1 MPHIQQLSSHVA
13 DLIAAGEVVERPA
26 SVVKELVENAIDA
39 GASAIVVEI
48 QRGGM
53 GLIRVTDNGC
63 GIAPEELPTAFLRHA
78 TSKLRTAEDLAKIG
92 TLGFR
97 GEALAAISAVSRVD
111 VLTRRPG
118 DTTGS
123 AIHGEGGHMEPVREE
138 GAPEGTTIRVADLFY
153 NTPARLK
160 FMKKDS
166 AETAAVAGL
175 MQHLALSHPDVSFKF
190 IKDGQESLHTPG
202 DGKLESAVYA
212 ALGREFAKTLV
223 PVQGRGGD
231 IEVRGFVTAPVNG
244 RGSRSMQVFFV
255 NGRFIKSQLLTT
267 ALEEGYRNQLL
278 KGRFPGCVLEVL
290 LPVTAVDVNVHPAK
304 TQVKFA
310 KEHDVF
316 DAVFHTVMDALD
328 ARGGAVTKPAPPPV
342 REAQNPR
349 QDFFQSMDAKA
360 YREQGTKPAA
370 APTIVKSPA
379 PAQPPKAAQPAF
391 RPQPVTPAAPV
402 KPSWNT
408 EWGST
413 AKVADSV
420 PPIWPPRGAVKAAPA
435 SALGKAPASVT
446 AKPVVPVPEKTVEP
460 APAPKPFV
468 PAIPAVPSQQ
478 TAMELPGQETVLP
491 EAAPWR
497 IAGEVL
503 NTYIICEDDAETL
516 WLIDKHAA
524 HERMNF
530 DRLMTSKEPP
540 MRQTLL
546 QPIAVEPGKEDAALL
561 LDNLELL
568 EQFGF
573 GCEDFGDGA
582 ILVREVPADLDAADT
597 AATLEEL
604 AQKLR
609 SGQSPDEKREALLHT
624 MACKAAIKGG
634 WTSDPAELKILV
646 EKVQSG
652 EVRYCPHGRPVVVK
666 VTKYELISFE
676 ENSDGT
682 HSFTVPVETLNEVLP
697 CTAFSKKKE
706 KWYDRELV
714 FEASGIPADAF
725 LNTSLKTVE
734 DLGLADGTYTV
745 EAALTGGSGRAS
757 VESPA
762 VVEVK
767 DGKAEATIIWSSSNY
782 DYMRVDE
789 EKFLPVNTEGNS
801 TFVITVTGFDSPLT
815 VYADT
820 TAMST
825 PHEIEYTLTFDSS
838 TLEEQKQ

>member
-1 MPHIQQLSSHVA
+1 MRNHMPHIQQLSSHVA

-111 VLTRRPG
+111 VLTRQPG

-255 NGRFIKSQLLTT
+255 NGRFIKSQLLTA

-342 REAQNPR
+342 RETQNPR
-349 QDFFQSMDAKA
+349 QDFFQSMDAKT
-360 YREQGTKPAA
+360 YREQGHKPIA
-370 APTIVKSPA
+370 PA
-379 PAQPPKAAQPAF
+379 PELAVSSRPSGEKVRPAFSAQPVKGAEPV
-391 RPQPVTPAAPV
+391 RPT
-402 KPSWNT
+402 WNT
-408 EWGST
+408 EWNTG
-413 AKVADSV
+413 ARVADSV
-420 PPIWPPRGAVKAAPA
+420 QPIWPPRGAVKAAPA
-435 SALGKAPASVT
+435 SVLGKAPASVT
-446 AKPVVPVPEKTVEP
+446 VKPVVPVLEKAVEP

-597 AATLEEL
+597 AATLEEF
-604 AQKLR
+604 AQNLR
-609 SGQSPDEKREALLHT
+609 TGRNLDEKREALLHT

-666 VTKYELISFE
+666 VTKYEL
-676 ENSDGT
+676 
-682 HSFTVPVETLNEVLP
+682 
-697 CTAFSKKKE
+697 E
-706 KWYDRELV
+706 KL
-714 FEASGIPADAF
+714 F
-725 LNTSLKTVE
+725 K
-734 DLGLADGTYTV
+734 
-745 EAALTGGSGRAS
+745 RA
-757 VESPA
+757 
-762 VVEVK
+762 
-767 DGKAEATIIWSSSNY
+767 
-782 DYMRVDE
+782 
-789 EKFLPVNTEGNS
+789 
-801 TFVITVTGFDSPLT
+801 
-815 VYADT
+815 
-820 TAMST
+820 
-825 PHEIEYTLTFDSS
+825 
-838 TLEEQKQ
+838 

>member
-39 GASAIVVEI
+39 GASAVVVEI

-111 VLTRRPG
+111 VLTRRPEDAVG
-118 DTTGS
+118 A

-138 GAPEGTTIRVADLFY
+138 GAPEGTTIRVSDLFY

-255 NGRFIKSQLLTT
+255 NGRFIKSQLLTA

-310 KEHDVF
+310 REHDVF

-328 ARGGAVTKPAPPPV
+328 ARGGAVTKPVQPQT
-342 REAQNPR
+342 AQSPR
-349 QDFFQSMDAKA
+349 QDFFQSMDAKT
-360 YREQGTKPAA
+360 YREQGHKPIA
-370 APTIVKSPA
+370 PA
-379 PAQPPKAAQPAF
+379 PEPTVSPRPSGEKVRPAFSAQPVKGAEPV
-391 RPQPVTPAAPV
+391 RPT
-402 KPSWNT
+402 WNT
-408 EWGST
+408 EWNTG
-413 AKVADSV
+413 ARVADSV
-420 PPIWPPRGAVKAAPA
+420 QPIWPPRGTVKVTPPG
-435 SALGKAPASVT
+435 ALGKAPASVT
-446 AKPVVPVPEKTVEP
+446 ARPAEPAVPAPEKKMET
-460 APAPKPFV
+460 APASRPFV
-468 PAIPAVPSQQ
+468 PAIPAAPAQ
-478 TAMELPGQETVLP
+478 TAMELPGQESVLP
-491 EAAPWR
+491 EMAPWR

-597 AATLEEL
+597 AATLEEF
-604 AQKLR
+604 AQNLR
-609 SGQSPDEKREALLHT
+609 TGRNLDEKREALLHT

-634 WTSDPAELKILV
+634 WTSAPAELKILV

-666 VTKYELISFE
+666 ITKYEL
-676 ENSDGT
+676 
-682 HSFTVPVETLNEVLP
+682 
-697 CTAFSKKKE
+697 E
-706 KWYDRELV
+706 KL
-714 FEASGIPADAF
+714 F
-725 LNTSLKTVE
+725 K
-734 DLGLADGTYTV
+734 
-745 EAALTGGSGRAS
+745 RA
-757 VESPA
+757 
-762 VVEVK
+762 
-767 DGKAEATIIWSSSNY
+767 
-782 DYMRVDE
+782 
-789 EKFLPVNTEGNS
+789 
-801 TFVITVTGFDSPLT
+801 
-815 VYADT
+815 
-820 TAMST
+820 
-825 PHEIEYTLTFDSS
+825 
-838 TLEEQKQ
+838 

>member
-1 MPHIQQLSSHVA
+1 
-13 DLIAAGEVVERPA
+13 
-26 SVVKELVENAIDA
+26 
-39 GASAIVVEI
+39 
-48 QRGGM
+48 M

-111 VLTRRPG
+111 VLTRQPG

-255 NGRFIKSQLLTT
+255 NGRFIKSQLLTA

-342 REAQNPR
+342 RETQNPR
-349 QDFFQSMDAKA
+349 QDFFQSMDAKT
-360 YREQGTKPAA
+360 YREQGHKPIA
-370 APTIVKSPA
+370 PA
-379 PAQPPKAAQPAF
+379 PEPAVSSRPSGEKVRPAFSAQP
-391 RPQPVTPAAPV
+391 VSPAAPV

-408 EWGST
+408 EWSST
-413 AKVADSV
+413 VKVADSV
-420 PPIWPPRGAVKAAPA
+420 QPIWPPRDTVKAAPA

-446 AKPVVPVPEKTVEP
+446 AKPAEP
-460 APAPKPFV
+460 AAPAPEKKMETAPASRPFV
-468 PAIPAVPSQQ
+468 PAIPAVPAQQ

-597 AATLEEL
+597 AATLEEF
-604 AQKLR
+604 AQNLR
-609 SGQSPDEKREALLHT
+609 TGRNLDEKREALLHT

-666 VTKYELISFE
+666 VTKYEL
-676 ENSDGT
+676 
-682 HSFTVPVETLNEVLP
+682 
-697 CTAFSKKKE
+697 E
-706 KWYDRELV
+706 KL
-714 FEASGIPADAF
+714 F
-725 LNTSLKTVE
+725 K
-734 DLGLADGTYTV
+734 
-745 EAALTGGSGRAS
+745 RA
-757 VESPA
+757 
-762 VVEVK
+762 
-767 DGKAEATIIWSSSNY
+767 
-782 DYMRVDE
+782 
-789 EKFLPVNTEGNS
+789 
-801 TFVITVTGFDSPLT
+801 
-815 VYADT
+815 
-820 TAMST
+820 
-825 PHEIEYTLTFDSS
+825 
-838 TLEEQKQ
+838 

>member
-39 GASAIVVEI
+39 GSSAIVVEI

-53 GLIRVTDNGC
+53 SLIRVTDNGC

-78 TSKLRTAEDLAKIG
+78 TSKLRTAEDLARIG

-111 VLTRRPG
+111 VLTRRPEDAVG
-118 DTTGS
+118 A

-190 IKDGQESLHTPG
+190 IKDGQEALHTPG

-212 ALGREFAKTLV
+212 ALGREFARTLV
-223 PVQGRGGD
+223 PVDGRGGD
-231 IEVRGFVTAPVNG
+231 ITVRGFVTAPVNG

-255 NGRFIKSQLLTT
+255 NGRFIKSQVLTA

-278 KGRFPGCVLEVL
+278 KGRFPGCVLEVT

-310 KEHDVF
+310 REHDVF
-316 DAVFHTVMDALD
+316 EAVFHTVMDALD
-328 ARGGAVTKPAPPPV
+328 ARGGAVSPVKPANQPV
-342 REAQNPR
+342 QNPR
-349 QDFFQSMDAKA
+349 QDFFRSMDAKS
-360 YREQGTKPAA
+360 YREQGAKPAA
-370 APTIVKSPA
+370 APSA
-379 PAQPPKAAQPAF
+379 PVRPVFTPQPPKADVQPVF
-391 RPQPVTPAAPV
+391 NPQPVKPAEPARPV
-402 KPSWNT
+402 WNT
-408 EWGST
+408 EWHST

-420 PPIWPPRGAVKAAPA
+420 QPIWPPRGAVKAAQP

-446 AKPVVPVPEKTVEP
+446 ARPETATAT

-468 PAIPAVPSQQ
+468 PAIPAQQ
-478 TAMELPGQETVLP
+478 TAMELPGQETVMP
-491 EAAPWR
+491 AEAPWR
-497 IAGEVL
+497 IAGEVFH
-503 NTYIICEDDAETL
+503 TYIICEDGSENL

-524 HERMNF
+524 HERINF
-530 DRLMTSKEPP
+530 DRLMAAKEPP
-540 MRQTLL
+540 MRQTLM
-546 QPIAVEPGKEDAALL
+546 QPVAVEPGKEDAALL
-561 LDNLELL
+561 LENLELL

-597 AATLEEL
+597 AATLEEF

-609 SGQSPDEKREALLHT
+609 TGRSLDEKREALLHT
-624 MACKAAIKGG
+624 MACKASIKGG
-634 WTSDPAELKILV
+634 WTSDPAELKVLV

-666 VTKYELISFE
+666 IRKYEL
-676 ENSDGT
+676 
-682 HSFTVPVETLNEVLP
+682 
-697 CTAFSKKKE
+697 E
-706 KWYDRELV
+706 KL
-714 FEASGIPADAF
+714 F
-725 LNTSLKTVE
+725 K
-734 DLGLADGTYTV
+734 
-745 EAALTGGSGRAS
+745 RA
-757 VESPA
+757 
-762 VVEVK
+762 
-767 DGKAEATIIWSSSNY
+767 
-782 DYMRVDE
+782 
-789 EKFLPVNTEGNS
+789 
-801 TFVITVTGFDSPLT
+801 
-815 VYADT
+815 
-820 TAMST
+820 
-825 PHEIEYTLTFDSS
+825 
-838 TLEEQKQ
+838 

>member
-63 GIAPEELPTAFLRHA
+63 GIAPGELPTAFLRHA
-78 TSKLRTAEDLAKIG
+78 TSKLRSAEDLARIG

-111 VLTRRPG
+111 VLTRRPE
-118 DTTGS
+118 DTVGA
-123 AIHGEGGHMEPVREE
+123 AIHGEGGHMGPVREE

-175 MQHLALSHPDVSFKF
+175 MQHLALSHADISFKF
-190 IKDGQESLHTPG
+190 IKDGQEALHTPG

-223 PVQGRGGD
+223 PVDGRGGD
-231 IEVRGFVTAPVNG
+231 IGVRGFVTAPVNG

-255 NGRFIKSQLLTT
+255 NGRFIKSQLLTA
-267 ALEEGYRNQLL
+267 ALEEGYRNQLM
-278 KGRFPGCVLEVL
+278 KGRFPGCVLEVT

-310 KEHDVF
+310 REHDVF

-328 ARGGAVTKPAPPPV
+328 ARGGAVTKPVSQPQQ
-342 REAQNPR
+342 AQNPR
-349 QDFFQSMDAKA
+349 QDFFQSMDAKT
-360 YREQGTKPAA
+360 YREQGNKPAA
-370 APTIVKSPA
+370 PA
-379 PAQPPKAAQPAF
+379 PKPAFAPQPAREEVRPAFSAQPVKQAEPA
-391 RPQPVTPAAPV
+391 
-402 KPSWNT
+402 KPGWNT
-408 EWGST
+408 EWRST

-420 PPIWPPRGAVKAAPA
+420 QPIWPPRDTVKRTPT
-435 SALGKAPASVT
+435 SALGQAPASVT
-446 AKPVVPVPEKTVEP
+446 AKPEPAPQAEKAAEP

-468 PAIPAVPSQQ
+468 PAIPAVPAQQ
-478 TAMELPGQETVLP
+478 TAMELPGQETVMP
-491 EAAPWR
+491 QEAPWR

-503 NTYIICEDDAETL
+503 HTYIICEDDADTL

-524 HERMNF
+524 HERINF
-530 DRLMTSKEPP
+530 DRLLAAKEPP

-546 QPIAVEPGKEDAALL
+546 QPIAVEPGREDAALL
-561 LDNLELL
+561 LENMELL

-597 AATLEEL
+597 AATLEEF
-604 AQKLR
+604 AQNLR
-609 SGQSPDEKREALLHT
+609 SGRSLDEKREALLHT

-634 WTSDPAELKILV
+634 WTSDPAELKVLV

-666 VTKYELISFE
+666 VTKYEL
-676 ENSDGT
+676 
-682 HSFTVPVETLNEVLP
+682 
-697 CTAFSKKKE
+697 E
-706 KWYDRELV
+706 KL
-714 FEASGIPADAF
+714 F
-725 LNTSLKTVE
+725 K
-734 DLGLADGTYTV
+734 
-745 EAALTGGSGRAS
+745 RA
-757 VESPA
+757 
-762 VVEVK
+762 
-767 DGKAEATIIWSSSNY
+767 
-782 DYMRVDE
+782 
-789 EKFLPVNTEGNS
+789 
-801 TFVITVTGFDSPLT
+801 
-815 VYADT
+815 
-820 TAMST
+820 
-825 PHEIEYTLTFDSS
+825 
-838 TLEEQKQ
+838 

>member
-39 GASAIVVEI
+39 GSSAIVVEI

-53 GLIRVTDNGC
+53 SLIRVTDNGC

-78 TSKLRTAEDLAKIG
+78 TSKLRTAEDLARIG

-111 VLTRRPG
+111 VLTRRPE
-118 DTTGS
+118 DTVG
-123 AIHGEGGHMEPVREE
+123 AALHGEGGHMEPVREE

-190 IKDGQESLHTPG
+190 IKDGQEALHTPG

-212 ALGREFAKTLV
+212 ALGREFARTLV
-223 PVQGRGGD
+223 PVDGRGGD
-231 IEVRGFVTAPVNG
+231 ITVRGFVTAPVNG

-255 NGRFIKSQLLTT
+255 NGRFIKSQVLTA

-278 KGRFPGCVLEVL
+278 KGRFPGCVLEVT

-310 KEHDVF
+310 REHDVF
-316 DAVFHTVMDALD
+316 EAVFHTVMDALD
-328 ARGGAVTKPAPPPV
+328 ARGGAVSPVKPANQPV
-342 REAQNPR
+342 QNPR
-349 QDFFQSMDAKA
+349 QDFFQSMDAKS
-360 YREQGTKPAA
+360 YREQGAKPAA
-370 APTIVKSPA
+370 APSA
-379 PAQPPKAAQPAF
+379 PVRPVLAPQPPKADV
-391 RPQPVTPAAPV
+391 QPVFNPPPV
-402 KPSWNT
+402 KPAEPARPAWNT
-408 EWGST
+408 EWRST

-420 PPIWPPRGAVKAAPA
+420 QPIWPPRGAVKAAQP

-446 AKPVVPVPEKTVEP
+446 ARPETATAT

-468 PAIPAVPSQQ
+468 PAIPAQQ
-478 TAMELPGQETVLP
+478 TAMELPGQETVMP
-491 EAAPWR
+491 AEAPWR
-497 IAGEVL
+497 IAGEVFH
-503 NTYIICEDDAETL
+503 TYIVCEDGSENL

-524 HERMNF
+524 HERINF
-530 DRLMTSKEPP
+530 DRLMAAKEPP
-540 MRQTLL
+540 MRQTLM
-546 QPIAVEPGKEDAALL
+546 QPVAVEPGKEDAALL
-561 LDNLELL
+561 LENLELL

-582 ILVREVPADLDAADT
+582 VLVREVPADLDAADT
-597 AATLEEL
+597 AATLEEF

-609 SGQSPDEKREALLHT
+609 TGRSLDEKREALLHT
-624 MACKAAIKGG
+624 MACKASIKGG
-634 WTSDPAELKILV
+634 WTSDPAELKVLV

-666 VTKYELISFE
+666 IRKYEL
-676 ENSDGT
+676 
-682 HSFTVPVETLNEVLP
+682 
-697 CTAFSKKKE
+697 E
-706 KWYDRELV
+706 KL
-714 FEASGIPADAF
+714 F
-725 LNTSLKTVE
+725 K
-734 DLGLADGTYTV
+734 
-745 EAALTGGSGRAS
+745 RA
-757 VESPA
+757 
-762 VVEVK
+762 
-767 DGKAEATIIWSSSNY
+767 
-782 DYMRVDE
+782 
-789 EKFLPVNTEGNS
+789 
-801 TFVITVTGFDSPLT
+801 
-815 VYADT
+815 
-820 TAMST
+820 
-825 PHEIEYTLTFDSS
+825 
-838 TLEEQKQ
+838 

>member
-53 GLIRVTDNGC
+53 GLIRITDNGC
-63 GIAPEELPTAFLRHA
+63 GIAPGELPTAFLRHA
-78 TSKLRTAEDLAKIG
+78 TSKLRSAEDLARIG

-111 VLTRRPG
+111 VLTRRPE
-118 DTTGS
+118 DTVGA
-123 AIHGEGGHMEPVREE
+123 AIHGEGGHMGPVREE

-175 MQHLALSHPDVSFKF
+175 MQHLALSHPDISFKF
-190 IKDGQESLHTPG
+190 IKDGQEALHTPG

-223 PVQGRGGD
+223 PVDGRGGD
-231 IEVRGFVTAPVNG
+231 IGVRGFVTAPVNG

-255 NGRFIKSQLLTT
+255 NGRFIKSQLLTA
-267 ALEEGYRNQLL
+267 ALEEGYRNQLM
-278 KGRFPGCVLEVL
+278 KGRFPGCVLEVT

-310 KEHDVF
+310 REHDVF

-328 ARGGAVTKPAPPPV
+328 ARGGAVTKPVSQPQQ
-342 REAQNPR
+342 AQNPR
-349 QDFFQSMDAKA
+349 QDFFQSMDAKT
-360 YREQGTKPAA
+360 YREQGNKPAA
-370 APTIVKSPA
+370 PA
-379 PAQPPKAAQPAF
+379 PKPAFAPQPAREEVRPAFSAQPVKQAEPA
-391 RPQPVTPAAPV
+391 
-402 KPSWNT
+402 KPGWNT
-408 EWGST
+408 EWRST

-420 PPIWPPRGAVKAAPA
+420 QPIWPPRDTVKRTPT
-435 SALGKAPASVT
+435 SALGQAPASVT
-446 AKPVVPVPEKTVEP
+446 AKPEPAPQAEKAAEP

-468 PAIPAVPSQQ
+468 PAIPAVPAQQ
-478 TAMELPGQETVLP
+478 TAMELPGQETVMP
-491 EAAPWR
+491 QEAPWR

-503 NTYIICEDDAETL
+503 HTYIICEDDADTL

-524 HERMNF
+524 HERINF
-530 DRLMTSKEPP
+530 DRLLAAKEPP

-546 QPIAVEPGKEDAALL
+546 QPIAVEPGREDAALL
-561 LDNLELL
+561 LENLELL

-597 AATLEEL
+597 AATLEEF
-604 AQKLR
+604 AQNLR
-609 SGQSPDEKREALLHT
+609 SGRSLDEKREALLHT

-634 WTSDPAELKILV
+634 WTSDPTELKVLV

-666 VTKYELISFE
+666 VTKYEL
-676 ENSDGT
+676 
-682 HSFTVPVETLNEVLP
+682 
-697 CTAFSKKKE
+697 E
-706 KWYDRELV
+706 KL
-714 FEASGIPADAF
+714 F
-725 LNTSLKTVE
+725 K
-734 DLGLADGTYTV
+734 
-745 EAALTGGSGRAS
+745 RA
-757 VESPA
+757 
-762 VVEVK
+762 
-767 DGKAEATIIWSSSNY
+767 
-782 DYMRVDE
+782 
-789 EKFLPVNTEGNS
+789 
-801 TFVITVTGFDSPLT
+801 
-815 VYADT
+815 
-820 TAMST
+820 
-825 PHEIEYTLTFDSS
+825 
-838 TLEEQKQ
+838 